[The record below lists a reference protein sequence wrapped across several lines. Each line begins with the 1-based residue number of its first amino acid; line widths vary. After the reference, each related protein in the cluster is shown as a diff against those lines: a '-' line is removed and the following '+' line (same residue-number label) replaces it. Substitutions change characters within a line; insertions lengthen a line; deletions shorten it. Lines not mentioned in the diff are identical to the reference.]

1 MRKIKQAFRVTIEI
15 DDARFN
21 TYKITV
27 EENARVLDDGN
38 GGFAFETDIHEY
50 IKCGFALRISDGG
63 GGVVFEG

>member
-1 MRKIKQAFRVTIEI
+1 MKIKQPFRVTIEV

-27 EENARVLDDGN
+27 EENARASDDGN
-38 GGFAFETDIHEY
+38 GGFVVETDIHE
-50 IKCGFALRISDGG
+50 IRSSGFALRIFGGG

>member
-1 MRKIKQAFRVTIEI
+1 MNKIKQPFRVTIEV

-27 EENARVLDDGN
+27 EENARVTDDGN
-38 GGFAFETDIHEY
+38 GGFAIEKDTHEY
-50 IKCGFALRISDGG
+50 RGSGFALRIFGGG

>member
-1 MRKIKQAFRVTIEI
+1 MRKIKQPFRVTIEV

-27 EENARVLDDGN
+27 EENARVTDDGN
-38 GGFAFETDIHEY
+38 GGFAIEKDIHEMRSS
-50 IKCGFALRISDGG
+50 GFALRIFGGG